1 MTDDQPTI
9 QDVIEILK
17 KMDNRFDAMDNRFDA
32 MEKRLTGQ
40 IQDAKGE
47 LEVAIDNFDAKID
60 RFKDELKEEINGSY
74 GLHDERIARLED
86 TAQAAE

>member
-17 KMDNRFDAMDNRFDA
+17 KMDNRFDA

-47 LEVAIDNFDAKID
+47 LEVAIDNLDAKID